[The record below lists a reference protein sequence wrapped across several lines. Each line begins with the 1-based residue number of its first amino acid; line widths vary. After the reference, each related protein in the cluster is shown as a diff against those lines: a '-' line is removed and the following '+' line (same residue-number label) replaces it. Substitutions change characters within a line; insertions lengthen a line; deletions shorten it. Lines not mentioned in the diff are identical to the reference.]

1 MRRGYAT
8 IPLDVG
14 KCPSWL
20 FERMKRLARAII
32 FKIVERYSPEEFL
45 KRISHPVWFQ
55 SFGCALGFDWNSS
68 GLTTTTL
75 AAIKEGLRGYEKE
88 IGIFVCGG
96 KGKVSLKT
104 PDEIQKWAWRL
115 GFSEKMTKD
124 LVYASKISAKVDNTL
139 LQDGFTL
146 YHHNLIF
153 TKKGHWSVLQQGM
166 NPEKALARRYHWLS
180 FVIKDFFEEPHLG
193 IASQIKVSPLNLV
206 AKESRSLRNFSPEI
220 LKKPE
225 KFLKDFLFIKMKLH
239 DVEYRWH
246 PVLKEKFDLARL
258 RKTLYLIKEKEPQ
271 SFKEIVEI
279 KGVGPKTI
287 RALCLVGELIYG
299 KKVSFEDPARYSF
312 CHGGKDG
319 TPYPVDKKTYDEVLE
334 ILEEGIK
341 KSNLSITEKEKTLYH
356 LEREI
361 SKKKEN

>member
-1 MRRGYAT
+1 MRQGWAT

-14 KCPSWL
+14 KCPPWL

-32 FKIVERYSPEEFL
+32 FKIIEKYSPEEFL
-45 KRISHPVWFQ
+45 RRISHPVWFQ

-75 AAIKEGLRGYEKE
+75 GAIKEALKGYEKE

-96 KGKVSLKT
+96 KGKTSLKT
-104 PDEIQKWAWRL
+104 PDEIQNWAWKI
-115 GFSEKMTKD
+115 GFSEKTTEN
-124 LVYASKISAKVDNTL
+124 LIYASKISAKVDNAL
-139 LQDGFTL
+139 LQDGFSL

-153 TKKGHWSVLQQGM
+153 TKSGHWAVVQQGM
-166 NPEKALARRYHWLS
+166 NIEKSLARRYHWLS
-180 FVIKDFFEEPHLG
+180 FKIKDFFEEPHSG
-193 IASQIKVSPLNLV
+193 VASQIKVSPLNLV
-206 AKESRSLRNFSPEI
+206 AKKSKSLRDFSPEI

-225 KFLKDFLFIKMKLH
+225 KFLKDFLTIKMKLH
-239 DVEYRWH
+239 DVEYHWH

-258 RKTLYLIKEKEPQ
+258 RKTLYFIKEREPQ

-287 RALCLVGELIYG
+287 RALCLVGEIIYG

-341 KSNLSITEKEKTLYH
+341 KSDLSISEKEKSLKN
-356 LEREI
+356 LEF
-361 SKKKEN
+361 KFKNKAN